1 MINFLTSSA
10 LQRKKLDK
18 KFRREKKALVAA
30 QLETAIEKELLDR
43 LKKGTYSD
51 IYNFNNASFDKILKE
66 GEEKEDEDESDE
78 DSDVGE
84 TTFVE
89 DFSDFESVRHF

>member
-1 MINFLTSSA
+1 M
-10 LQRKKLDK
+10 
-18 KFRREKKALVAA
+18 VAA

-43 LKKGTYSD
+43 LKKGTYND

-66 GEEKEDEDESDE
+66 GEEKEDEDESED

-89 DFSDFESVRHF
+89 DFSDFESVRKLGSDFLSLLNSGRRARY

>member
-1 MINFLTSSA
+1 M
-10 LQRKKLDK
+10 
-18 KFRREKKALVAA
+18 
-30 QLETAIEKELLDR
+30 LDR

-66 GEEKEDEDESDE
+66 GEEKEDEDESDD

-89 DFSDFESVRHF
+89 DFSDFESVRVLLLALETCLRKTG